1 MTIRLQK
8 TQKLSRYTPEISKVF
23 DRDQV
28 TERKNQRQFMK
39 ETGRKLWQGDIAL
52 LKEVESQIIP
62 YLEDNGFFI

>member
-1 MTIRLQK
+1 MTIRLRK

-39 ETGRKLWQGDIAL
+39 ETGRKLW
-52 LKEVESQIIP
+52 
-62 YLEDNGFFI
+62 